1 MLLDEAKNLLFANH
15 IEFQEQAFENE
26 TAFLRS
32 LGELCPGGRPCAVA
46 ALTIPCKNGRKDISL
61 HFIEES
67 GRFLFEDLWFGDFSF
82 ELFDLD
88 EESLPGELLQTIT
101 DILEGKS
108 AVITAKN
115 LKNRRLVWDGYFDK
129 DDPGYKKRLQR
140 IQAPK
145 HFWKRLLHSQTRYE
159 IFDYYD
165 YRCMI
170 K

>member
-46 ALTIPCKNGRKDISL
+46 ALTIPCKNGHKDIL
-61 HFIEES
+61 LQFNEED
-67 GRFLFEDLWFGDFSF
+67 GRFRFEELWFGDYSF
-82 ELFDLD
+82 ELFDLK
-88 EESLPGELLQTIT
+88 EEALSDELLRIIA
-101 DILEGKS
+101 DILKGKS
-108 AVITAKN
+108 AVITAQN
-115 LKNRRLVWDGYFDK
+115 PKNRRWLWDGYFYK
-129 DDPGYKKRLQR
+129 DDSSYEKCRQK
-140 IQAPK
+140 IQKPK
-145 HFWKRLLHSQTRYE
+145 NLWERLLHSQTRYE

-165 YRCMI
+165 YRCII